1 MRKADCC
8 VLSNGWMVR
17 KRRKHRSFEKAGV
30 SGNSN
35 DVEAAGDRP
44 YRALFTLLE
53 KWGFAPFSL

>member
-1 MRKADCC
+1 M
-8 VLSNGWMVR
+8 LSNGWMVR

-53 KWGFAPFSL
+53 KRGFAPFSL